1 MIFIRTLSA
10 IKSIRNAAFSV
21 LMLIPATAAAAPSP
35 NSLTILIDG
44 FASASPLIGYGL
56 RNLRKKIPD
65 AQLYS
70 YVGAVEGW
78 TYIAPK
84 VIRDV
89 EKAYRRDP
97 DIEINL
103 IGVSFGAN
111 LLTRI
116 VAKLDERGVPVSYLG
131 IIDGLPLTP
140 ITPNVRRVDNFT
152 CSLAGC
158 LRDKIELTKNNY
170 STIANAFDYKTTH
183 IRISNHSEVQQRI
196 LHQISTF
203 PLDLLADPECELTD
217 QQHSVC

>member
-1 MIFIRTLSA
+1 M
-10 IKSIRNAAFSV
+10 
-21 LMLIPATAAAAPSP
+21 
-35 NSLTILIDG
+35 
-44 FASASPLIGYGL
+44 
-56 RNLRKKIPD
+56 
-65 AQLYS
+65 YS

-89 EKAYRRDP
+89 ERAYRGDP

-152 CSLAGC
+152 CSLVGC
-158 LRDKIELTKNNY
+158 LRDKIELTENNNL
-170 STIANAFDYKTTH
+170 TIANAFDYKTTH

-196 LHQISTF
+196 LYQISTF
-203 PLDLLADPECELTD
+203 PLDVATEPECEQANLLQPD
-217 QQHSVC
+217 CLAISAR